1 MHDALPRRRS
11 ALSALGVCLSAA
23 GLTLLLLGV
32 VYALRGLWPFGAEN
46 ISRMDSTQF
55 YLPDFYAL
63 WDAMH
68 GGKAVGLNWFA
79 GLAESGSTN
88 WASLLRNDI
97 DWLCYLNPANWV
109 FRFVARDHILEA
121 MSLYLAVYMVMISF
135 VTAAVLRLR
144 FPRLAAGWQIG
155 LALLYTFSG
164 FVLQYHFI
172 YGYLPAV
179 MSFPPLLYGLERLLR
194 TGKYI
199 PYTVVY
205 TLLLCLNVYFAF
217 LSTIYILLFSCGYC
231 FLLLPREERGDR
243 ILRLGLSTAAAFGLG
258 AYFWT
263 DNLASFTGASRF
275 DANLSTGLIEGLST
289 WNITYTAGTTLM
301 LLGTAVLT
309 AVFLCRRRHADRKHT
324 LFFGLLLAAFWLPMV
339 FTNIDTAWHFGQ
351 YNYFPMRYGYM
362 LPATMIA
369 AAAALLSTDAPAEP
383 AVGSPSRW
391 LCAAGA
397 IAAAAAALSF
407 LMPRLC
413 RWLHEYGAYFLPT
426 VGAHDYWLRYFPLY
440 LGCGLLFVC
449 LYLCLFRLPRRVGAP
464 LIAAALLLQ
473 LGANAF
479 GLIAADDSRGQEY
492 DPSYVHASD
501 ALYDYFSG
509 QDAPLL
515 SRVKNVDNSLN
526 AAYPVI
532 AHAPAL
538 SSANSLNASDRL
550 AVFDALGY
558 TTHYFRI
565 LDTGGTVFTDMLFGV
580 DTVLSAEPLDPSLY
594 ADTGDTVGGIHIG
607 RALYPG
613 LVGLCFDPGAL
624 DDVTALPTLADRL
637 NALYRAFTGSDAA
650 LAFTPAHTL
659 EADGISCALTCTL
672 DAPSLLY
679 LRADCA
685 LVSITAE
692 GRPVGVPTYGNTGN
706 ITYPATYNHNVLCLG
721 SFDTGDVTIRFTAP
735 MTPSEDA
742 IELTAL
748 YTAPLGS
755 FRADARYDEDI
766 LIEAGGDQAVFTLT
780 SDRAESQLFLPMTFS
795 ERWQCTVNGAPADI
809 SPALGTLM
817 SVPLTEGENVVCLRY
832 VNPAFRLN
840 AAMAVSLVCLA
851 AAIAWLAL
859 RRRPALASLCAPPV
873 LQRIALWLFAAV
885 CAALVLYIYIAPT
898 ILLLMRGSIVR
909 I

>member
-11 ALSALGVCLSAA
+11 AFSALGVCLSAA

-32 VYALRGLWPFGAEN
+32 VYALRGIWPFGAQN
-46 ISRMDSTQF
+46 VSRMDSTQF

-68 GGKAVGLNWFA
+68 GAKAVGLNWYA

-97 DWLCYLNPANWV
+97 DWICFLNPANWV

-121 MSLYLAVYMVMISF
+121 MSLYLAVYMVMISL
-135 VTAAVLRLR
+135 VTAAVLQVR

-179 MSFPPLLYGLERLLR
+179 LSFPPLLYGLERLLR

-217 LSTIYILLFSCGYC
+217 LSTIYILLFACGYS

-243 ILRLGLSTAAAFGLG
+243 ILRLGLATAAAFGLG

-275 DANLSTGLIEGLST
+275 DSNLSTGLIEGLST

-301 LLGTAVLT
+301 LFGTAVLT
-309 AVFLCRRRHADRKHT
+309 AVFLRRRRNADRKAA
-324 LFFGLLLAAFWLPMV
+324 LFFGLLLSVFLLPMV

-362 LPATMIA
+362 QPATMIA
-369 AAAALLSTDAPAEP
+369 AAAALLQKDAP
-383 AVGSPSRW
+383 VGPTGGSLPRW
-391 LCAAGA
+391 VSAAGA
-397 IAAAAAALSF
+397 IAAAAALAF

-413 RWLHEYGAYFLPT
+413 RWLHDYGSYFLPT
-426 VGAHDYWLRYFPLY
+426 VGAHDYWLRYFVLY

-449 LYLCLFRLPRRVGAP
+449 LYLCLFRLPHRLGAP

-492 DPSYVHASD
+492 NPSYVHVSD
-501 ALYDYFSG
+501 ALYAYFSER
-509 QDAPLL
+509 DASLL

-580 DTVLSAEPLDPSLY
+580 DTILSAEPLDDALY

-607 RALYPG
+607 RSLYPG
-613 LVGLCFDPGAL
+613 LVGLTFDPGAL
-624 DDVTALPTLADRL
+624 DDVTSLPTLRDRL
-637 NALYRAFTGSDAA
+637 NALYRAFTGSDDT

-659 EADGISCALTCTL
+659 EADGIACTLTCTL

-685 LVSITAE
+685 LVNITAE
-692 GRPVGVPTYGNTGN
+692 GRTVGVPTYGNTGN
-706 ITYPATYNHNVLCLG
+706 TTYPATYNHNVLCLG
-721 SFDTGDVTIRFTAP
+721 SFDAGDVTIRFTAP

-742 IELTAL
+742 IEITAL
-748 YTAPLGS
+748 YTAPLES
-755 FRADARYDEDI
+755 FRANARYDENI
-766 LIEAGGDQAVFTLT
+766 LIEAGGDQVVLTLT
-780 SDRAESQLFLPMTFS
+780 SDRADAQLFLPMTFS
-795 ERWQCTVNGAPADI
+795 ERWQCTVNGVSARI

-817 SVPLTEGENVVCLRY
+817 SVPLDEGENVVCLRY
-832 VNPAFRLN
+832 VHPVFRLN
-840 AAMAVSLVCLA
+840 AAIAVSLVCLA
-851 AAIAWLAL
+851 AVIAWLAL
-859 RRRPALASLCAPPV
+859 RRRPALATISVSHV

-885 CAALVLYIYIAPT
+885 CAALVLYIYVAPM
-898 ILLLMRGSIVR
+898 ILLMLRGSIVR